1 MQRLI
6 YALLA
11 LALAG
16 GSAYLYLKNVAAAN
30 RDAAAAEGPSAPKE
44 RIDRANK
51 IAKDIEQQAQ
61 KRADDA
67 AKKTE

>member
-6 YALLA
+6 YAVLA

-16 GSAYLYLKNVAAAN
+16 GSVYLYLKNATAAN
-30 RDAAAAEGPSAPKE
+30 RDAAAGPSAPKE

-51 IAKDIEQQAQ
+51 IARDIEQQAQ
-61 KRADDA
+61 QRADDA